1 MKQLM
6 LKLDNF
12 VIISL
17 GIGCAY
23 FILTLVLLM
32 SLSDGSIAPQ
42 RALLYFVAENTVA
55 LGTLLILLIKTFLYK
70 WSVLAEIEKIKAENK
85 ELKKYIYNEQTQKN
99 TKSNS

>member
-1 MKQLM
+1 M

-32 SLSDGSIAPQ
+32 SLFDGSTTPQ
-42 RALLYFVAENTVA
+42 RALLYFVIENAVA
-55 LGTLLILLIKTFLYK
+55 LGTLLVLIIKTFLYK

-85 ELKKYIYNEQTQKN
+85 ELKKYIVNVKAQKD
-99 TKSNS
+99 TKLNS